1 MPTKQ
6 VTAPMIGEIHN
17 ILEKLFVV
25 IRADAAGITS
35 KAEINS
41 VPITRMVTR
50 IVNEIIANNTA
61 STSETRTLLT

>member
-6 VTAPMIGEIHN
+6 VTAPIIGDTHN
-17 ILEKLFVV
+17 KREKLFVV

-35 KAEINS
+35 KAEIKS
-41 VPITRMVTR
+41 VPITRIVTK
-50 IVNEIIANNTA
+50 IVSEIIANNTA